1 MHAVTLFPYLADN
14 KCWDKHFNLGA
25 ECFVLNIEG
34 VELVQGAF
42 VMPHFSEYLIL
53 GGLMKDCS
61 EGDPSL
67 TSIFVMAATLFGKRT
82 QAGAKINELGYEVLL
97 QTALKLC
104 CCIAEFSGATVLPRS
119 FVRAAWRQ
127 AGRTVPAGDV
137 TVNDF
142 VQTFM
147 PITTE
152 RLRVKTGTGDWFDNF
167 KWNRLP
173 SQLSNTDCVLQEFV
187 KSRKIH
193 IGALAFGAARRGLN
207 ESFHFEFVMQ
217 NYSNPNYTLDSQSDF
232 SVLPQSYN
240 ETTMQVEAPK

>member
-217 NYSNPNYTLDSQSDF
+217 NYSNPKYTKPEIQF
-232 SVLPQSYN
+232 YENCEPCGAHTVP
-240 ETTMQVEAPK
+240 